1 MTNQFLAGIIVGN
14 LTGFLIATLCHL
26 ASEVSDREIETEIE
40 KEEEDKNE

>member
-1 MTNQFLAGIIVGN
+1 MEHPFLAGIIVGN

-40 KEEEDKNE
+40 KEGKNE